1 MTHHHPPHDH
11 HGPPAGAHWAEIR
24 TGHRHAVAVEMGLV
38 LTAVGIPYRLEE
50 RIDGW
55 ALLVDGSHAHR
66 AVDELAHYLDEQARQ
81 PAPPEP
87 APAVDDGRWGIAG
100 FLLVLWAV
108 PFLQGQASFGAEMLV
123 AGRMHAGAVE
133 AGQWWRTITALTL
146 HADAG
151 HILSNSAFGAF
162 FGLYVARGLGSG
174 VGWLLVVLAGA
185 LGNGANALIQAD
197 DFRSIGASTATFGAL
212 GLFSAMV
219 WVRGEIRRG
228 AGWRR
233 SLAPLFAG
241 FALLVWTGTG
251 GENTDVAAHLTGFTA
266 GALLGALAGRLP
278 RTALAVPVQF
288 TAAALALS
296 LPLLAWWLALGS
308 TAG

>member
-11 HGPPAGAHWAEIR
+11 HGPPADPHWTALH
-24 TGHRHAVAVEMGLV
+24 TGRRHATAVEMGLV

-55 ALLVDGSHAHR
+55 TLLVAGADAHR
-66 AVDELAHYLDEQARQ
+66 AVEELAGYLDEQAEH
-81 PAPPEP
+81 APPPPP
-87 APAVDDGRWGIAG
+87 APAVDDGRWGVAG
-100 FLLVLWAV
+100 FLLVIWAV
-108 PFLQGQASFGAEMLV
+108 PFLQGQASFGADMLV

-133 AGQWWRTITALTL
+133 AGEWWRTITALTL
-146 HADAG
+146 HGDAG

-197 DFRSIGASTATFGAL
+197 AFRSIGASTATFGAL
-212 GLFSAMV
+212 GLFSAV
-219 WVRGEIRRG
+219 AWVRGEIRRG
-228 AGWRR
+228 SGWRR

-251 GENTDVAAHLTGFTA
+251 GENTDVAAHLTGFAA
-266 GALLGALAGRLP
+266 GALLGAMAGRLP
-278 RTALAVPVQF
+278 RAVLTLPAQLSAGTLALAAP
-288 TAAALALS
+288 A
-296 LPLLAWWLALGS
+296 LAWWLALS
-308 TAG
+308 